1 MRLLNVLTLGLED
14 FPNAQN
20 RPPYVAMSHIWG
32 PEEITYDDITGARE
46 IAQQKQGYEKIQ
58 ALCKLVRQQGLRYM
72 FIDVCCLKNAGRLE
86 MGRSAEFDNA
96 LNSMFNWFAGAELC
110 FAHLGDLSG
119 QGESALR
126 QSRWFTRRWTLVEFL
141 AARKLIFFNA
151 SWEFLGNRDDE
162 VTKKVISEISGID
175 PKYFAANPS
184 LSRRQTDMAYS
195 MLGIF
200 GVTMPIIY
208 GEGGEAM
215 TRLGI
220 LLISSVAES
229 SYSSILGWA
238 DAIWLAARLGKHQLV
253 HYLLE
258 NSAAPDVADWKG
270 WTALHYAA
278 NMNTEN
284 VATDL
289 LIFGANPNAQNET
302 GETPLHL
309 ATKLGHD
316 FIITLL
322 LKHAAD
328 SSLTTKQGKTARDY
342 ASLESSRN
350 IFAAPP
356 IVEWTKVG
364 HGKRTR
370 LQLPP
375 RPPREDER
383 TICENFT
390 AQVLYFG
397 IDNDVVSQ
405 EITPSVYELIY
416 REDHRPKRPER
427 AIYQWIHLPLNHGKW
442 VEDLIERLCY
452 TDRKT
457 ADYCTEIKSFMHN
470 HFYQR
475 VATSPESRF
484 RQPHFQIHY
493 FDIESEDTFKTYKS
507 QRDSLLS
514 VYPDIYFS
522 PTLDQSYHIGLNNTS
537 DRDEDQVLTKALR
550 KPYLTTYSGGR
561 WQQQDEVSDSRQ
573 LMRLMVPQLW
583 LWRIDKET
591 VITCFP
597 ERIHGGDEFADRT
610 LRNSIRRAL
619 VGLLRQPDEKC
630 TPNGLVALMLKH
642 SIGFFNDPANSGL
655 DSPSTLWFARYIAL
669 QSEKEVRFRK
679 TFLQSLKDRSAKRHV
694 SSISKDIH
702 MEVECLREIK
712 DVRDEINMVKTILQN
727 QVEVSQA
734 ATSSL
739 THQLRRTADGLVKT
753 ELESLLS
760 KPDRTL
766 EVLLQRWTRLDEDAA
781 RVEKSLNHLL
791 DLKQKQANIDGA
803 ESASQ
808 EAKSSARQNKAILV
822 FTIVT
827 IIFQFVDTIVFV
839 TSLYALD
846 YFKPADGTQ
855 SVVLGWNQNDIG
867 KGLGLAEGATIAVI
881 CIAIAGTVLIG
892 SWNPFKRKE
901 NK

>member
-1 MRLLNVLTLGLED
+1 
-14 FPNAQN
+14 
-20 RPPYVAMSHIWG
+20 
-32 PEEITYDDITGARE
+32 
-46 IAQQKQGYEKIQ
+46 
-58 ALCKLVRQQGLRYM
+58 
-72 FIDVCCLKNAGRLE
+72 
-86 MGRSAEFDNA
+86 MGRSAEFEHA
-96 LNSMFNWFAGAELC
+96 LNSMFDWFAGAELC
-110 FAHLGDLSG
+110 FAHLGDLRG
-119 QGESALR
+119 EGESALR
-126 QSRWFTRRWTLVEFL
+126 QSRWFTRRWTLLEFL
-141 AARKLIFFNA
+141 AARKLVFFNA
-151 SWEFLGNRDDE
+151 SWECLGNRDDE
-162 VTKKVISEISGID
+162 ATKKVISEISGID
-175 PKYFAANPS
+175 SKYFAANPS
-184 LSRRQTDMAYS
+184 LSRRQTVDQASIGEKWRWASRKATTRTEDMAYS
-195 MLGIF
+195 MLGVF

-220 LLISSVAES
+220 LLINSVDES
-229 SYSSILGWA
+229 LYSSILGWA
-238 DAIWLAARLGKHQLV
+238 DAIWLAARLGKQQLV

-278 NMNTEN
+278 NINIEN
-284 VATDL
+284 IATDL
-289 LIFGANPNAQNET
+289 LIFGANPNAQNEA

-309 ATKLGHD
+309 AAKLGHD
-316 FIITLL
+316 SIITLL

-350 IFAAPP
+350 IFATPP

-397 IDNDVVSQ
+397 VDHDVVSQ
-405 EITPSVYELIY
+405 EINPSVYELIY
-416 REDHRPKRPER
+416 RDDYLPKRPER

-470 HFYQR
+470 NFYQR

-493 FDIESEDTFKTYKS
+493 FDIESEDTFKTYIG

-514 VYPDIYFS
+514 AYPDIYIS

-550 KPYLTTYSGGR
+550 KPYLTTYSGGG
-561 WQQQDEVSDSRQ
+561 WQQQEEVSDSRQ

-583 LWRIDKET
+583 LWRIDKGRESLGIPIGADGDPDWSAET

-597 ERIHGGDEFADRT
+597 ERTHGGDEFADRT

-619 VGLLRQPDEKC
+619 VRLLKQPDEKC
-630 TPNGLVALMLKH
+630 TPDGLVALVLKH

-727 QVEVSQA
+727 QGEVSQA
-734 ATSSL
+734 AMSSL
-739 THQLRRTADGLVKT
+739 THQLRRTEDGLVKT
-753 ELESLLS
+753 ELESFFS

-822 FTIVT
+822 FTVVT
-827 IIFQFVDTIVFV
+827 IIFTPLSFV

-846 YFKPADGTQ
+846 YFKPADCTQ
-855 SVVLGWNQNDIG
+855 SVALGWNQNDIG
-867 KGLGLAEGATIAVI
+867 KGLGLAEAATIAVI
-881 CIAIAGTVLIG
+881 CIAIAGAVLIG